1 MAAILTPGTH
11 HIAIAGAGLLGRLV
25 AWQLLRDGHAVT
37 LYDAG
42 ELDAPPAAAWTAA
55 GMVAPLCETA
65 ISERCVHDMGRFA
78 LTQWPTWLEALD
90 ASSLWQQN
98 GSLMVAH
105 PQDLG
110 ELTQFRRDLDH
121 ALGGDSPCQ
130 TLSGSDIQ
138 RLEPDLA
145 GGFHQ
150 GLYLPDEAHLDNRT
164 LLSRLLEAIRD
175 LGGECHGHCPVETF
189 PGEVA
194 TAEGRRH
201 FDLVVDCRGTGAR
214 PHHPSLRG
222 VRGETLHVQ
231 TAEIRLSRPVRLMH
245 PRYQLYVVPKP
256 EHRFVIGATQI
267 ESEDRSPVSLQSSLE
282 LGSALYTLSPAFAEA
297 RILEQGVNLRPAFL
311 DNLPHVTHQQGLISA
326 NGLFRHGYLLAP
338 AVVCHLLAEIRG
350 HGDQP
355 FADILAARPPQET
368 TA

>member
-1 MAAILTPGTH
+1 MAAIVTPTTE
-11 HIAIAGAGLLGRLV
+11 HIAVAGAGLLGRLV
-25 AWQLLRDGHAVT
+25 AWQLLDDGHAVT

-42 ELDAPPAAAWTAA
+42 DLDVPPAAAWTAA

-65 ISERCVHDMGRFA
+65 ISERCVYDMGRFA
-78 LTQWPTWLEALD
+78 LRQWPRWLEALD
-90 ASSLWQQN
+90 ARSLWQQH

-121 ALGGDSPCQ
+121 ALGGGSPCQ
-130 TLSGSDIQ
+130 PLDAREVH

-145 GGFHQ
+145 PGFQQ
-150 GLYLPDEAHLDNRT
+150 GLYLPDEAHLDNRA
-164 LLSRLLEAIRD
+164 LLTRLLDEIRA
-175 LGGECHGHCPVETF
+175 LGGECHAHCPVETF
-189 PGEVA
+189 PGEIVSA
-194 TAEGRRH
+194 DGRRG
-201 FDLVVDCRGTGAR
+201 FDLVIDCRGTGAR
-214 PHHPSLRG
+214 QRHPSLRG

-256 EHRFVIGATQI
+256 GQRFVIGATQI

-311 DNLPHVTHQQGLISA
+311 DNLPHVTHQEGLVTA

-338 AVVCHLLAEIRG
+338 AVVCHLLAGIRG
-350 HGDQP
+350 HGEQP
-355 FADILAARPPQET
+355 FADTLAARPPQET
-368 TA
+368 AA

>member
-1 MAAILTPGTH
+1 MAFTVTSPTH
-11 HIAIAGAGLLGRLV
+11 HIAVAGAGLLGRLV
-25 AWQLLRDGHAVT
+25 AWQLLADGHAVT

-42 ELDAPPAAAWTAA
+42 DLDAPPAAAWTAA

-65 ISERCVHDMGRFA
+65 VSERCVHDMGYFA
-78 LTQWPTWLEALD
+78 LSQWPTWLEALD
-90 ASSLWQQN
+90 APSLWHQH

-121 ALGGDSPCQ
+121 ALGGSSLCQ
-130 TLSGSDIQ
+130 TLDAGEIH

-145 GGFHQ
+145 AGFRQ
-150 GLYLPDEAHLDNRT
+150 GLYLPDEAHLDNRA
-164 LLSRLLEAIRD
+164 LLDRLLDEIRA
-175 LGGECHGHCPVETF
+175 LGGECRAHCPVDTF
-189 PGEVA
+189 PGEIV
-194 TAEGRRH
+194 TADGRQPV
-201 FDLVVDCRGTGAR
+201 DLVVDCRGTGAR
-214 PHHPSLRG
+214 PRHSSLRG

-231 TAEIRLSRPVRLMH
+231 TTEIQLSRPVRLMH

-256 EHRFVIGATQI
+256 RNCFVIGATQI

-311 DNLPHVTHQQGLISA
+311 DNLPHVTQQDGLISA

-338 AVVCHLLAEIRG
+338 AVVCHLLAAIRG
-350 HGDQP
+350 EGEQP
-355 FADILAARPPQET
+355 FADILAACPPQEN
-368 TA
+368 AA

>member
-1 MAAILTPGTH
+1 MTH
-11 HIAIAGAGLLGRLV
+11 STESTIAVAGAGLLGRLV

-42 ELDAPPAAAWTAA
+42 DLEHPAAAAWTAA

-65 ISERCVHDMGRFA
+65 VSERSVYEMGRFA
-78 LTQWPTWLEALD
+78 LAQWPRWLESLD
-90 ASSLWQQN
+90 ATDLWHHQ

-105 PQDLG
+105 AQDMG
-110 ELTQFRRDLDH
+110 ELTQFHRDLAH
-121 ALGGDSPCQ
+121 ALDGEPPCQ
-130 TLSGSDIQ
+130 TLDDAEIH

-145 GGFHQ
+145 ESFRQ
-150 GLYLPDEAHLDNRT
+150 GLYLPDEAHLDNRA
-164 LLSRLLEAIRD
+164 LLERLLAEIRR
-175 LGGECHGHCPVETF
+175 LGGTCHAHCPVSTF
-189 PGEVA
+189 PGEVE
-194 TAEGRRH
+194 TRDGRRA
-201 FDLVVDCRGTGAR
+201 FDLVIDCRGTGAR
-214 PHHPSLRG
+214 QHHASLRG

-256 EHRFVIGATQI
+256 DQRFVIGATQI

-297 RILEQGVNLRPAFL
+297 RILEQGVNLRPAFR
-311 DNLPHVTHQQGLISA
+311 DNLPHVTQRDGLITA

-338 AVVCHLLAEIRG
+338 AVACHLLASIRG
-350 HGDQP
+350 RGEQP
-355 FADILAARPPQET
+355 FAETLTGHPPQEG
-368 TA
+368 AA

>member
-1 MAAILTPGTH
+1 MAAIVTLHTN
-11 HIAIAGAGLLGRLV
+11 HIAVAGAGLLGRLV
-25 AWQLLRDGHAVT
+25 AWQLLADGHAVT

-42 ELDAPPAAAWTAA
+42 DLDTPPAAAWTAA

-78 LTQWPTWLEALD
+78 LDQWPRWLEAID
-90 ASSLWQQN
+90 APALWQQN

-110 ELTQFRRDLDH
+110 ELTQFRRDLEH
-121 ALGGDSPCQ
+121 ALGGNAPCQ
-130 TLSGSDIQ
+130 SLDAREIH

-145 GGFHQ
+145 SGFRQ
-150 GLYLPDEAHLDNRT
+150 GLYLPDEAHLDNRA
-164 LLSRLLEAIRD
+164 LLSCLLEAIRA

-189 PGEVA
+189 PGEVVTPDGA
-194 TAEGRRH
+194 RR

-231 TAEIRLSRPVRLMH
+231 TAEIRLLRPVRLMH

-256 EHRFVIGATQI
+256 GDRFVIGATQI
-267 ESEDRSPVSLQSSLE
+267 ESEDRSPMSLQSSLE

-311 DNLPHVTHQQGLISA
+311 DNLPHVTRQHGLVTA

-338 AVVCHLLAEIRG
+338 AVVCHLLADIRG

-355 FADILAARPPQET
+355 FADILAACPPQES
-368 TA
+368 AA

>member
-1 MAAILTPGTH
+1 MIANTEDVAIV
-11 HIAIAGAGLLGRLV
+11 GAGLLGRLI

-42 ELDAPPAAAWTAA
+42 DLDAPPAAAWTAA

-65 ISERCVHDMGRFA
+65 VSERCVHDMGRFA
-78 LTQWPTWLEALD
+78 LAQWPAWLRALD
-90 ASSLWQQN
+90 AASLWQQH

-105 PQDLG
+105 PQDLN
-110 ELTQFRRDLDH
+110 ELSQFRRDLAH
-121 ALGGDSPCQ
+121 VLGGDAPCR
-130 TLSGSDIQ
+130 TLDARDIQ

-145 GGFHQ
+145 PGFQQ
-150 GLYLPDEAHLDNRT
+150 GLYLPDEAHLDNRA
-164 LLSRLLEAIRD
+164 LLERLLGEIRA
-175 LGGECHGHCPVETF
+175 LGGECHAHCPAETF
-189 PGEVA
+189 PGEVV
-194 TAEGRRH
+194 TIDGRRR
-201 FDLVVDCRGTGAR
+201 FDRVVDCRGTGAR
-214 PHHPSLRG
+214 PRHPSLRG

-231 TAEIRLSRPVRLMH
+231 TAEVRLSRPVRLMH

-311 DNLPHVTHQQGLISA
+311 DNLPHVTHREGLITA

-338 AVVCHLLAEIRG
+338 AVVCHLLADIRG
-350 HGDQP
+350 QGDQP
-355 FADILAARPPQET
+355 FADILAACPPQEE

>member
-1 MAAILTPGTH
+1 MTH
-11 HIAIAGAGLLGRLV
+11 PTERTIAVAGAGLLGRLV

-42 ELDAPPAAAWTAA
+42 DLEQPAAAAWTAA

-65 ISERCVHDMGRFA
+65 VSEHSVFEMGRFA
-78 LTQWPTWLEALD
+78 LAQWPRWLDALD
-90 ASSLWQQN
+90 AGSLWHHQ

-105 PQDLG
+105 AQDMG
-110 ELTQFRRDLDH
+110 ELTQFRRDLEH
-121 ALGGDSPCQ
+121 VLGEAPPCRALD
-130 TLSGSDIQ
+130 DAEIH

-145 GGFHQ
+145 AGFRQ
-150 GLYLPDEAHLDNRT
+150 GLYLPDEAHLDNRE
-164 LLSRLLEAIRD
+164 LLARLLAEIRR
-175 LGGECHGHCPVETF
+175 LGGTCHAHCPVATH
-189 PGEVA
+189 PGEIE
-194 TAEGRRH
+194 TGDGRRA
-201 FDLVVDCRGTGAR
+201 FDLVIDCRGTGAR
-214 PHHPSLRG
+214 QHHPSLRG

-256 EHRFVIGATQI
+256 DQRFVIGATQI

-297 RILEQGVNLRPAFL
+297 RILEQGVNLRPAFR
-311 DNLPHVTHQQGLISA
+311 DNLPHVTERDGLITA

-338 AVVCHLLAEIRG
+338 AVACHLLASIRG
-350 HGDQP
+350 RGEQP
-355 FADILAARPPQET
+355 FAETLTGHPPQES
-368 TA
+368 AA